1 MNKFL
6 LLTRILLKNGESAL
20 SLGYKK
26 KSRVPAVL
34 LPFLLLLAM
43 LPFSFMIGYL
53 VMNLYDSLLPVQ
65 QEGTILALGFVAIS
79 MMIFLFGIFYV
90 INTFYFANDIETLLP
105 MPLTSAQIM
114 GAKFT
119 TVVLYEYLVEA
130 IIFMPLVI
138 AYGIKSG
145 SGILFYLYSI
155 MIFLAIPILPLILAS
170 IIVMVIMRF
179 TNLAKNKDRMRVI
192 GGMIAVVLAVGGN
205 FLFQYYSRRS
215 MSAEQL
221 QELFLQKNSLIH
233 LVSSLFP
240 TSRFPAE
247 ALVHST
253 NLQGLANLA
262 IFMGISLIT
271 LIIFLFLAEAIYLKG
286 VIGISETHSKRKA
299 YSQEE
304 LASLTKESSP
314 LTALLLKEL
323 RFLFRTPAYFMNCI
337 LSNLLLPVVMVIAFI
352 LNSGE
357 LSKLPDLLLRFLEGK
372 TGFVQSIVF
381 LFSVFLGSANNI
393 AATAISREGK
403 NFYVNKYLPVPYLTH
418 IWAKLLSGVI
428 ISLIPIIL
436 VIAALIVL
444 IHPSVLFIL
453 LSSMTAVLGILF
465 ASLVGVLIDLKY
477 PKLDWANEQRA
488 VKSNINGL
496 LSLLLNSL
504 IAGLTVFM
512 MFRLDV
518 PAWTGYIV
526 LLGLTLVYNLI
537 LIWILAAK
545 GEKWFGQIEA

>member
-1 MNKFL
+1 
-6 LLTRILLKNGESAL
+6 
-20 SLGYKK
+20 
-26 KSRVPAVL
+26 
-34 LPFLLLLAM
+34 
-43 LPFSFMIGYL
+43 
-53 VMNLYDSLLPVQ
+53 
-65 QEGTILALGFVAIS
+65 
-79 MMIFLFGIFYV
+79 
-90 INTFYFANDIETLLP
+90 
-105 MPLTSAQIM
+105 
-114 GAKFT
+114 
-119 TVVLYEYLVEA
+119 
-130 IIFMPLVI
+130 
-138 AYGIKSG
+138 
-145 SGILFYLYSI
+145 
-155 MIFLAIPILPLILAS
+155 
-170 IIVMVIMRF
+170 
-179 TNLAKNKDRMRVI
+179 
-192 GGMIAVVLAVGGN
+192 
-205 FLFQYYSRRS
+205 
-215 MSAEQL
+215 
-221 QELFLQKNSLIH
+221 
-233 LVSSLFP
+233 
-240 TSRFPAE
+240 
-247 ALVHST
+247 
-253 NLQGLANLA
+253 
-262 IFMGISLIT
+262 LIT

-286 VIGISETHSKRKA
+286 VIGISETHAKRKA

-357 LSKLPDLLLRFLEGK
+357 LSKLPDLLLRFLEGN

-444 IHPSVLFIL
+444 IHPSVLFIF

-526 LLGLTLVYNLI
+526 LLGLTLAYNLI